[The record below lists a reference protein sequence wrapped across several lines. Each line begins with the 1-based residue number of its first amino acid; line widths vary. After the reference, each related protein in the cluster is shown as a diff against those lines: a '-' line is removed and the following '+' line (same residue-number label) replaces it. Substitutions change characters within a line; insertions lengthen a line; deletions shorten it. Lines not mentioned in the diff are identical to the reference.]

1 MHARVL
7 WFVALTHMPGK
18 SLSRSHTT
26 SSKSQSSKQALFFNR
41 DHLTTSPQCTTYLSA
56 LSSNKLGSQNL
67 IEVLCITTL
76 FEATDP
82 RDKLFY
88 LVGLFSAEM
97 AELVPVDYVGSSEE
111 LYKDLAVRLLK
122 LDDEALFTILSHTGM
137 SRHSGRLA
145 LPSWVVDWS
154 YVPLNH
160 LLPLHGQLNHYKS
173 GWPYPPASYKHKISA
188 NLRLTLRGFT
198 FDNIKTLTHHTF
210 GAEIPSDMLLTKEGH
225 LLQIHQACEMFTECE
240 ILARDRIPT
249 LQARISKKYGTISC
263 HVASQHP
270 VPRTSTNERTS

>member
-1 MHARVL
+1 MH
-7 WFVALTHMPGK
+7 
-18 SLSRSHTT
+18 
-26 SSKSQSSKQALFFNR
+26 
-41 DHLTTSPQCTTYLSA
+41 YLSA
-56 LSSNKLGSQNL
+56 LCSNKLGSQNL

-82 RDKLFY
+82 RDKVFSLA
-88 LVGLFSAEM
+88 GLFSAEM

-122 LDDEALFTILSHTGM
+122 LDDEALFTILSHAGM
-137 SRHSGRLA
+137 SRHSRRLA

-160 LLPLHGQLNHYKS
+160 SPPLHGQLNHYKA

-198 FDNIKTLTHHTF
+198 FDTIKILTHHTF

-225 LLQIHQACEMFTECE
+225 LLQIHQAGEMFTECE
-240 ILARDRIPT
+240 ILARDADPYPT
-249 LQARISKKYGTISC
+249 GGNLKEIWHNIMSC
-263 HVASQHP
+263 GFATSSTTHQHQ
-270 VPRTSTNERTS
+270 